1 MNISVKSFYL
11 LRHRF
16 PAWDLVLGVQL
27 PHEFS
32 EPNAVHDANGAQ
44 ISGTHCR
51 QFSVDGLVLALS
63 QGLTTFLPSHQRRL
77 AHQALSR
84 FLCPINVLLVS
95 QMVFHSRRAP
105 GVLQLWLTKHT
116 FRLFF
121 CHQWVKSN
129 PRSESAWK
137 TCLQFKVNDSNDA
150 RKRIKI
156 TRRLS
161 RDSSNTQTIGRPVIC
176 MKSKTAKQKFP
187 SAPRIHGGDARL
199 PRSFK
204 YGIPFLTY
212 CITWFRVV
220 FGAVSGSGIGV
231 DLDASQRRSEDIGL
245 RYPRHN
251 SDNKK

>member
-1 MNISVKSFYL
+1 MKSFYL

-32 EPNAVHDANGAQ
+32 ESNAVHDANGAQ

-63 QGLTTFLPSHQRRL
+63 QGLTAFLPSHQRRL

-84 FLCPINVLLVS
+84 FLCLINVLLVDKS

-105 GVLQLWLTKHT
+105 GVLQLRLTKHT

-121 CHQWVKSN
+121 VI
-129 PRSESAWK
+129 SERKVIPGRRALGRHAYNSKWTTAMMFGNA
-137 TCLQFKVNDSNDA
+137 FK
-150 RKRIKI
+150 K

-161 RDSSNTQTIGRPVIC
+161 RDPSNTQTIGRPVIC

-187 SAPRIHGGDARL
+187 SAPHIHGGDARL

-204 YGIPFLTY
+204 YGIPFWRIASRGFVL
-212 CITWFRVV
+212 FLALKV
-220 FGAVSGSGIGV
+220 GQGSESTSMP
-231 DLDASQRRSEDIGL
+231 ASEDRKI
-245 RYPRHN
+245 
-251 SDNKK
+251 SD